1 MQSEN
6 VMSQSSASSHRRN
19 ESHGPDRRVLRG
31 VRQWALAGLAL
42 VLVWPAARGYSS
54 WIGWLPLW
62 LVGMP
67 LVAWWALYRF
77 RLPAIPGVP
86 SGIAAFAVAGH
97 RHGASA
103 VRRRPGRGRRPDL
116 RHGARGSERA
126 SVRAL

>member
-6 VMSQSSASSHRRN
+6 VMSQSSASSYRRN
-19 ESHGPDRRVLRG
+19 ESHEPDRRVLRG

-77 RLPAIPGVP
+77 RLPA
-86 SGIAAFAVAGH
+86 AWRAGGD
-97 RHGASA
+97 RR
-103 VRRRPGRGRRPDL
+103 VRRRRPQARRFCRPAA
-116 RHGARGSERA
+116 ARTRKA
-126 SVRAL
+126 A